1 MYKYIEPEVS
11 GGLGVETDINNN
23 VHPPII
29 KKLHYVFDGWLGDD
43 ILETFPCFIVSERLM
58 KSIIKNQLKGILFDN
73 VKITK
78 SEEFLDYHTNTRLP
92 DFYWMKV
99 YGKLDVDDFV
109 IAEDYRLLVSEKASE
124 VIGYFNIKN
133 AILED
138 YISEKS

>member
-11 GGLGVETDINNN
+11 GGLGLETDIDNN

-58 KSIIKNQLKGILFDN
+58 KSIMKNQLKGILFDS

-78 SEEFLDYHTNTRLP
+78 SDEFLDCQPKTILP

-99 YGKLDVDDFV
+99 NGKLDVDDFV
-109 IAEDYRLLVSEKASE
+109 ISKDYRLLVSDKALK
-124 VIGYFNIKN
+124 VIKYFNVN
-133 AILED
+133 YATLED
-138 YISEKS
+138 YIPEHS